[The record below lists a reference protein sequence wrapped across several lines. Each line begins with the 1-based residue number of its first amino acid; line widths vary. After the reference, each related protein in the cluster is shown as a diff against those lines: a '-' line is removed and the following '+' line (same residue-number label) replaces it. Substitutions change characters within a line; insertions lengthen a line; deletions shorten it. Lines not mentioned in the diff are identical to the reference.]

1 MVGETLSG
9 RYQLEEIIGTGGMS
23 SVYRAHDLLLER
35 TVALKVLHQQYTDD
49 EEYVERFR
57 REARSVATLS
67 HPNIVTVIDR
77 GEHEGRQFIVFEYVE
92 GENLKRLIERRGP
105 APVTTALELGMQIA
119 RGLSFAH
126 QQGLIHRDVKPQNVL
141 MNGDGQAKVTD
152 FGIARSLDV
161 KHGMTQTGTVLG
173 TSDYIA
179 PEQAQGQHVDEHTDV
194 YSLGVVLYEMLLD
207 EVPFPGENFVA
218 VAMRHINEEPPSIR
232 DKRPDVP
239 VRVEAAVHRAMAKDP
254 ADRFHSMA
262 EFCAE
267 LEACL
272 AEMQGTQV
280 IAPVVVPGRHAPA
293 RRRRGMSPWPLILV
307 LLALIA
313 TGAIVAYLVVHGAPS
328 WATSHRGT
336 PRAGGGGG
344 ATPTLD
350 AVTAYDPFGSPPGQE
365 HNSAAPNATDS
376 KPDTYWET
384 ERYRSSFAA
393 IGKKGVGL
401 VLDAGKPVQLHQ
413 LGLATQTP
421 GFTAVIR
428 AGDVSKDGPFPD
440 YLSSPQVATKATQF
454 TLGGGK
460 HRYYLIW
467 ITSLPP
473 ANGTVRINEVK
484 AT

>member
-1 MVGETLSG
+1 MVGEVLSD
-9 RYQLEEIIGTGGMS
+9 RYELQELAGTGGMS
-23 SVYRAHDLLLER
+23 SVYRAHDRLLER
-35 TVALKVLHQQYTDD
+35 TVALKVLHQQYASD
-49 EEYVERFR
+49 EDYVERFR

-67 HPNIVTVIDR
+67 HPNIVSVIDR

-105 APVTTALELGMQIA
+105 APVATALELAMQIA

-126 QQGLIHRDVKPQNVL
+126 QQGLVHRDVKPQNVL

-161 KHGMTQTGTVLG
+161 KHGMTKTGTVLG

-179 PEQAQGQHVDEHTDV
+179 PEQAQGQPVDEHTDV
-194 YSLGVVLYEMLLD
+194 YSLGVVLYEMLLN

-218 VAMRHINEEPPSIR
+218 VAMRHINEDPPSIR

-254 ADRFHSMA
+254 EARFQTMA
-262 EFCAE
+262 EFCQE

-272 AEMQGTQV
+272 AEEQGTQV
-280 IAPVVVPGRHAPA
+280 VARAVPPRRPA
-293 RRRRGMSPWPLILV
+293 RRRRRGLSPWPLILV

-313 TGAIVAYLVVHGAPS
+313 IGAVVAYFAVHGAPN
-328 WATSHRGT
+328 WGTSR
-336 PRAGGGGG
+336 GGG
-344 ATPTLD
+344 APAGTGPAPTLK
-350 AVTAYDPFGSPPGQE
+350 AVTAYDPFGHPEGQE
-365 HNSAAPNATDS
+365 HNADAPKATDS
-376 KPDTYWET
+376 STSTYWET
-384 ERYRSSFAA
+384 ESYHSSFAA

-401 VLDAGKPVQLHQ
+401 VLDAGRPVQLHQ
-413 LGLATQTP
+413 LGIVTQTP

-428 AGDVSKDGPFPD
+428 AGDAASGPFPD
-440 YLSSPQVATKATQF
+440 FVSRAEVATSATRF
-454 TLGGGK
+454 TLHGATR
-460 HRYYLIW
+460 RYYLIW

-473 ANGTVRINEVK
+473 RLVVKINDVK
-484 AT
+484 TQ